1 VSDLEKDRKRI
12 AAKRRMRAAWPLVNG
27 SIISKMF
34 NPLIKIF
41 YIIVASASPRRDIEG
56 S

>member
-1 VSDLEKDRKRI
+1 LEKDRKRI